1 MKVLVCGDRN
11 WINEAPIRERL
22 SKLPKD
28 TIILEGGAR
37 GADTLARHAA
47 EFLGLK
53 VIEFPAD
60 WDKYGRAAGPIRNE
74 QMIDEGP
81 GLVIAFHPDISKARG
96 TADTVGRAKRRN
108 ITVEIISE

>member
-1 MKVLVCGDRN
+1 MKVLVCGSRD
-11 WINEAPIRERL
+11 WAAEAPIRERL

-53 VIEFPAD
+53 VMEFPAD
-60 WDKYGRAAGPIRNE
+60 WDQHGRAAGPLRN
-74 QMIDEGP
+74 QKMIDEGP
-81 GLVIAFHPDISKARG
+81 GLVIAFHPDISKSRG
-96 TADTVGRAKRRN
+96 TGDTVGRAKRRN
-108 ITVEIISE
+108 IPVEVISE